1 MFSGL
6 TRYLQLTVK
15 SKTGLSTAVIV
26 FAILAAIALI
36 VAVGFALFAL
46 FIWLAERYSPL
57 TAALVLA
64 AFFVLFA
71 ILAGIGSLLAHR
83 RTIADA
89 NRALQARANQPW
101 LDPKMLPIG
110 LTIFR
115 AIGLRRI
122 APLVAVGFLAAA
134 LAKEW
139 FGRDGEAEQDGQ
151 STDETAES

>member
-15 SKTGLSTAVIV
+15 SKTGISTAVIV
-26 FAILAAIALI
+26 CAVLAVLALI
-36 VAVGFALFAL
+36 VAFGFALFAL

-57 TAALVLA
+57 TAALVLTG
-64 AFFVLFA
+64 FFLLLA
-71 ILAGIGSLLAHR
+71 ILAGIGSLLAHKR
-83 RTIADA
+83 IIANA
-89 NRALQARANQPW
+89 NRELQARANQPW

-110 LTIFR
+110 LTILR

-122 APLVAVGFLAAA
+122 APMVAVGFLAAA

-139 FGRDGEAEQDGQ
+139 FGRDGDAEQDGYN
-151 STDETAES
+151 TDEAGES